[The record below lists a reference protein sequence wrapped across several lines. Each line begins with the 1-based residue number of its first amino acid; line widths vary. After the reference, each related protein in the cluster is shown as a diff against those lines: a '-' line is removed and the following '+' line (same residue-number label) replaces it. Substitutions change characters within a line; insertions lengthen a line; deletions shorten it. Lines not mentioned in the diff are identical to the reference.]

1 MRHFLFAIFFLS
13 SLTLGGAVAYF
24 YVPGKKQVSVY
35 NFGQGEVGE
44 WYSRDQFSFG
54 PVPGLAGA
62 DFFKVTKERFIE
74 KKESFIEA
82 NLSQMNLTVYKDGL
96 PVKEVP
102 ILTKGREGLWWQ
114 TPAGLYKIE
123 SKAKSHYSSFGH
135 VYQPYSMA
143 FQGNFFIHGI
153 PQYKDGSKV
162 TSQFSGGC
170 IRLSDEDAEVVYNL
184 VSIGYP
190 VLVFE
195 KGFTSDGFTYEE
207 ISPTLTA
214 EGYLVADLKNS
225 FLFAG
230 KRATT
235 TMPVMSLT
243 KLVTA
248 LVASEYIN
256 LDKDIT
262 VKERDLASTT
272 VKRLKVGENVSAYSL
287 LFPLLLE
294 SSNEAGEALAT
305 SLGRSYFIS
314 LMNKK
319 AKAIGMQD
327 TRFFDPSGADLQNIS
342 TPEDMFLLARYI
354 YLNRRFVFNI
364 SSERVQGS
372 AYENTFSNLQNF
384 NVYKGDSEF
393 IGGKIGKSDDP
404 KENYVGVFEMEFS
417 RELRP
422 IVIVLFGS
430 EDVRGDAD
438 KMREYLKEKYRAK

>member
-1 MRHFLFAIFFLS
+1 M
-13 SLTLGGAVAYF
+13 TYF
-24 YVPGKKQVSVY
+24 YVPANKQILVY
-35 NFGQGEVGE
+35 NSDQGEMRE
-44 WYSRDQFSFG
+44 RYATDQFSFG
-54 PVPGLAGA
+54 SVPGLSGA
-62 DFFKVTKERFIE
+62 DFFKVTKEKFIE
-74 KKESFIEA
+74 RKESFIEA
-82 NLSQMNLTVYKDGL
+82 NLSQMKLTVYKDGL

-135 VYQPYSMA
+135 VYQPFSMA
-143 FQGNFFIHGI
+143 FQGNFFIHGW
-153 PQYKDGSKV
+153 PHYKDGSKV

-170 IRLSDEDAEVVYNL
+170 IRLSDEDAEAVYNL
-184 VSIGYP
+184 VSVGYP

-195 KGFTSDGFTYEE
+195 KGFTSDGFIYEE
-207 ISPTLTA
+207 LSPTLTA
-214 EGYLVADLKNS
+214 ESYLIADLKNS

-230 KRATT
+230 KGATT
-235 TMPVMSLT
+235 TMPAMSLT

-262 VKERDLASTT
+262 VKERNLASTT

-305 SLGRSYFIS
+305 SLGQGYFIS
-314 LMNKK
+314 LMNRK

-327 TRFFDPSGADLQNIS
+327 TRFFDPSGTDLQNIS
-342 TPEDMFLLARYI
+342 TPEDMFHLARYI

-364 SSERVQGS
+364 TSERVQGS

-384 NVYKGDSEF
+384 NIYRGDSEF
-393 IGGKIGKSDDP
+393 IGGKIGKSEEA
-404 KENYVGVFEMEFS
+404 KENYVGVFEMEFKG
-417 RELRP
+417 EVRP
-422 IVIVLFGS
+422 IVIILFGS
-430 EDVRGDAD
+430 EDVRVDTDRA
-438 KMREYLKEKYRAK
+438 REYLRERYKAK